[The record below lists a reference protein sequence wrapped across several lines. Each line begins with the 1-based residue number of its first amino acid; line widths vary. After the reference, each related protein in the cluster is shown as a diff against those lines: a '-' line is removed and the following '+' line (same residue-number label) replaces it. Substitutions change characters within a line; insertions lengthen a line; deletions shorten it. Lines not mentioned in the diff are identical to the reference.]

1 MLYAIVFLVFL
12 TAVMLVE
19 GIYLLYQGSQT
30 EQRRKI
36 DKRIRALSAGGAHG
50 EEVLS
55 LLRNRQLTDMPL
67 LNRWLEAVPRIHWLD
82 RTLQQTGKDISVL
95 KFLGIQAL
103 TLAVTYGGLLLL
115 VAMPWWLT
123 LLVSIAVAFVIPLAV
138 IVRMKSKRHDK
149 FTEQFPDA
157 LEYMARSLRAG
168 NPFSA
173 SLKATGEEFP
183 DPIGSEFAI
192 TFDEMNYG
200 LGLEDALYNLGDRV
214 GTEDLRYFIT
224 AVVVQKQTGGNLA
237 EILTRLAA
245 LIKARI
251 QTYREI
257 RVQAAEMKMSAN
269 VLVGLPIFMALAMWV
284 INRPYIMSL
293 WKDPVGPYV
302 IAVQIVLM
310 AMGYYV
316 MRKMINFR
324 V

>member
-1 MLYAIVFLVFL
+1 MLYAIVFLVFITML
-12 TAVMLVE
+12 MLVE

-55 LLRNRQLTDMPL
+55 LLRNRQLTDLPL

-82 RTLQQTGKDISVL
+82 RTLQQTGKEISVL
-95 KFLGIQAL
+95 KFMGFQVITFAAAYLGL
-103 TLAVTYGGLLLL
+103 WL
-115 VAMPWWLT
+115 VAAMPWWLT
-123 LLVSIAVAFVIPLAV
+123 TFIALVLAFVIPLAV
-138 IVRMKSKRHDK
+138 VVRMKNKRHDK

-157 LEYMARSLRAG
+157 LDYMARALRAG

-173 SLKATGEEFP
+173 ALKATGEEFP
-183 DPIGSEFAI
+183 DPIGSEFGI

-245 LIKARI
+245 LIKARTS
-251 QTYREI
+251 TYREI
-257 RVQAAEMKMSAN
+257 QVQAAEMKMSAN
-269 VLVGLPIFMALAMWV
+269 VLVGLPIVMAFAMWIV
-284 INRPYIMSL
+284 NRPYIMSL

-302 IAVQIVLM
+302 IAAQLVLM
-310 AMGYYV
+310 GIGYYV